1 MPDDDAQL
9 MVNFQRGDSGAFDV
23 LVRKY
28 HVQVIN
34 IIYRFLGHVAAAE
47 DLAQDVFVKVYQAA
61 PAYKPTA
68 KFSTWLYRIV
78 ANHCLNYRR
87 DTAHRPV
94 VSASALE
101 SARQRPL
108 ETHLEHDPSKALET
122 EELRTAVRSAL
133 RALPPNQRLAVVL
146 DKYRG
151 LSHREIGRAL
161 GCSKKAVK
169 SLLARARENLR
180 RTLSPYCHLKGS
192 DPLK

>member
-1 MPDDDAQL
+1 MDDDAQL

-23 LVRKY
+23 LVGKY

-34 IIYRFLGHVAAAE
+34 IIYRFLGRVDVAE

-61 PAYKPTA
+61 PVYKPTA

-78 ANHCLNYRR
+78 ANYCLNYRR
-87 DTAHRPV
+87 DRAGRAVVPMSALGKEEGRPV
-94 VSASALE
+94 DFAV
-101 SARQRPL
+101 
-108 ETHLEHDPSKALET
+108 EHDASKALEAD
-122 EELRTAVRSAL
+122 ELRGAVRAAL
-133 RALPPNQRLAVVL
+133 RSLPPKQRLAVIL

-161 GCSKKAVK
+161 GSSEKAVK

-180 RTLSPYCHLKGS
+180 RMLAPHIK
-192 DPLK
+192 